1 MTHRIIARH
10 ELINGAECI
19 VWVIEADLEYG
30 APTFSTEDLLPKIS
44 ELLKSIAEAEQRCGM
59 VGRVFTSGLIDGSR
73 RFIEWRRES
82 DDRLTAERKPET
94 LPSALLAAEQIGE
107 SLAAYGAHAYAS
119 GAQ

>member
-10 ELINGAECI
+10 ELIEGSECI
-19 VWVIEADLEYG
+19 VWVLEADLEYG

-44 ELLKSIAEAEQRCGM
+44 ELLTSIAEAEQRSGM
-59 VGRVFTSGLIDGSR
+59 VGRVFTSGLINGKR

-94 LPSALLAAEQIGE
+94 MPSALLAAEQLGE
-107 SLAAYGAHAYAS
+107 SLAVYGARVISS
-119 GAQ
+119 GVQ